1 MLEYKPE
8 YEIAKRRMDAFWANE
23 LIDRP
28 LVSITY
34 LKEDAEWLTRPEYKS
49 HEDYWLDIE
58 FRAEEDAQYM
68 KNLVFY
74 ADAMPV
80 VFPNLGPGIF
90 SAWSGCPYTFGQDT
104 AWTNPCIVDWEQDYF
119 RAVLDMSHP
128 MFKKTEEY
136 TRFLIEYGKGKFIVG
151 LTDFHPGGDHLA
163 ALRGSDNLALDLLE
177 NPDFVKQK
185 LTDSYLEYFKVFDY
199 FCDMIKNAGMPI
211 TSWLPLVHDDRMYV
225 PSNDF
230 SCMISTAMFR
240 EFFLDDL
247 VNECRY
253 YKNNIYHLDGPGAL
267 HHLDTLLEINEI
279 NAVQWVP
286 GAGHDDP
293 KRWLHV
299 YKRILSAGKSVQILN
314 VKPQDLPFLME
325 NLPPKGVW
333 LYMTGIEDKYSADEV
348 MKLVNKWV

>member
-119 RAVLDMSHP
+119 RAVWICPIRCLKDRGIYQIIDRIWEGQIYCRPYGFSSRWRP
-128 MFKKTEEY
+128 FGCSS
-136 TRFLIEYGKGKFIVG
+136 RF
-151 LTDFHPGGDHLA
+151 
-163 ALRGSDNLALDLLE
+163 
-177 NPDFVKQK
+177 
-185 LTDSYLEYFKVFDY
+185 
-199 FCDMIKNAGMPI
+199 
-211 TSWLPLVHDDRMYV
+211 
-225 PSNDF
+225 
-230 SCMISTAMFR
+230 
-240 EFFLDDL
+240 
-247 VNECRY
+247 
-253 YKNNIYHLDGPGAL
+253 
-267 HHLDTLLEINEI
+267 
-279 NAVQWVP
+279 
-286 GAGHDDP
+286 
-293 KRWLHV
+293 
-299 YKRILSAGKSVQILN
+299 
-314 VKPQDLPFLME
+314 
-325 NLPPKGVW
+325 
-333 LYMTGIEDKYSADEV
+333 
-348 MKLVNKWV
+348 